1 MGRKIKHYSS
11 GYQIRRKK
19 QRRVLGSLL
28 FGLLLVFL
36 VFVGYVGARALNEM
50 RLQQGNDSSLPE
62 SSVVTEDNSSLP
74 ESDSLSSESEVSSNE
89 ESESSQPES
98 SCEAET
104 LYTKYGDTE
113 GEYTPVKEDPFTK
126 YGAPVA
132 AYIPLPDIPKSA
144 DDEELKAVTMPLGNS
159 FVSRGYGCFSGRC
172 RY

>member
-74 ESDSLSSESEVSSNE
+74 ESDSLSSESEVSSTRNLRVL
-89 ESESSQPES
+89 S
-98 SCEAET
+98 
-104 LYTKYGDTE
+104 
-113 GEYTPVKEDPFTK
+113 
-126 YGAPVA
+126 
-132 AYIPLPDIPKSA
+132 
-144 DDEELKAVTMPLGNS
+144 LKAAVKQKHFTPSMAILKASIRP
-159 FVSRGYGCFSGRC
+159 
-172 RY
+172 